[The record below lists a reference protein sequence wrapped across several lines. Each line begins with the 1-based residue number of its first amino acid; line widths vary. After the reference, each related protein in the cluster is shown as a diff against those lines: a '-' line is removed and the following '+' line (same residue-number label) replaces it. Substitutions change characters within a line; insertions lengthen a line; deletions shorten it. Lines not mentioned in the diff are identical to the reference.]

1 MLWKSIKNFLKKPN
15 KRKIRLGICAMD
27 KKAKSKPMSEILD
40 RLPKEMFEV
49 ELFGDD
55 RILNHPIDNWP
66 VVDVLITFYSTKF
79 PTEKALEYIKLRK
92 PFLIND
98 LEMDTTLKDRRK
110 VYNLLKSIGIDVPTH
125 VFVNR
130 DEGEDNNVI
139 EEYDDVSVYSILYH

>member
-55 RILNHPIDNWP
+55 RILNQPIDTWP

-79 PTEKALEYIKLRK
+79 PTEKALDYIKLRK

-98 LEMDTTLKDRRK
+98 LEMDNTTLKDRRK

-139 EEYDDVSVYSILYH
+139 EEYDEVSVYSI